1 MDSGMISKI
10 QKARQY
16 VQEPHRVSFER
27 FEVAFQG
34 NHHNYTVTY
43 DHGQWQCGCDFFNR
57 RGVCSHTMALEK
69 VLGVMLP
76 EPAGK
81 GGS

>member
-16 VQEPHRVSFER
+16 AQEPHRLR
-27 FEVAFQG
+27 FEKLEVTFQG

-43 DHGQWQCGCDFFNR
+43 DQGQWHCGCGFFQK
-57 RGVCSHTMALEK
+57 RGVCSHTMTLEK

-76 EPAGK
+76 ELAVERDA
-81 GGS
+81 

>member
-1 MDSGMISKI
+1 MISKI

-16 VQEPHRVSFER
+16 AQEPRRLR
-27 FEVAFQG
+27 FEGFEVTFQG
-34 NHHNYTVTY
+34 NHNDYTVTY
-43 DHGQWQCGCDFFNR
+43 DRGQWHCGCGFFFK

-76 EPAGK
+76 QSSKAGRQPA
-81 GGS
+81 

>member
-10 QKARQY
+10 QKAKQY
-16 VQEPHRVSFER
+16 AQELHRLRFDK
-27 FEVAFQG
+27 FEVTFQG
-34 NHHNYTVTY
+34 NHNDYTVTY
-43 DHGQWQCGCDFFNR
+43 DHGEWHCGCDFFHR

-76 EPAGK
+76 QLSVQ
-81 GGS
+81 GGN